1 MRQEEP
7 GSGAK
12 EHRLSVVAGAIAQQC
27 IARPITTI
35 WVYVVI
41 TIVSALLVAFTLK
54 VDTDPSLMISNDLP
68 ASSSYQAFMKEFP
81 ALQDMFLVMV
91 DSDDAEKG
99 RNAAGE
105 IASAMARR
113 KDLFTHVFAP
123 GNGAFFDRFGP
134 LYLPEATVE
143 KLVADIKTMTPLFNA
158 MTLQPDLAGLDDL
171 FKQMAPVVEVGR
183 APEEMAGLFAELT
196 KTIDAARE
204 GKTRQLDWA
213 AMGAK
218 RPVLQQNRW
227 FVFAKPVLD
236 YKALDAAAA
245 PLAEVRSLMAKV
257 NDRKDGVKV
266 QLTGDAALN
275 AEEFET
281 VTKGAALA
289 GLTSFALVTV
299 TVLVG
304 LPTLVLV
311 VPALALIVMGLI
323 ITAGIATLTVGYLNM
338 ISVAFA
344 VLFIGLGVDYA
355 VHVVLRFAEEHA
367 KGHGQTE
374 ATLRAVRHTG
384 MPLALCTITT
394 SFAFLTFLLTDFV
407 GMAQLGIISAAGVT
421 VAFLASISLVPAILC
436 ILPVARYKLVRK
448 FAALHPTD
456 PADGRHTAAPAL
468 RKYATIGL
476 ILLAALS
483 MLALPQARFDSD
495 PINLKDPKSPG
506 MIAFND
512 LADQMAGQVYAVH
525 LVVEP
530 GQEMEETIKTFE
542 ALPEVARVTTIQ
554 AVIPQDQARKIA
566 HLQDLEK
573 GLAKEILPASPMG
586 DDERAEYFNSLLVS
600 IKQIAK
606 ADQALPQII
615 KTAHDLETSLESF
628 LAQRSGQPDALRAL
642 EGALVNGFPAFFTRI
657 RQLATIT
664 EVTPANIADGF
675 KERFI
680 APDGRWRLEILP
692 KQNMRDSAHLDEFV
706 TAVTAINPRVTGAP
720 VDIKEAAE
728 VVAFAILL
736 TYSAAFTLILLVLW
750 PVLRRLSAVLL
761 VLAPLLLAGL
771 LMVGYTVVFSAP
783 FNFANVIVLPLLL
796 GLGVD
801 SAIHY
806 VLRARA
812 EDTGTSVPRTWTPRA
827 VLISSLTTM
836 GSFGT
841 LWLSSHLGLAS
852 MGELLCVAVFFTLL
866 CTLVVLPQLIE
877 WTHRTPKKA

>member
-1 MRQEEP
+1 MRQQEP
-7 GSGAK
+7 GSGVK
-12 EHRLSVVAGAIAQQC
+12 EHRLSAISGAIAQAC
-27 IARPITTI
+27 IARPMMTI
-35 WVYVVI
+35 WTYVI
-41 TIVSALLVAFTLK
+41 ATAISALLVAFTLK

-68 ASSSYQAFMKEFP
+68 ASSAYQAFMKEFP

-91 DSDDAEKG
+91 DSDDAEAG
-99 RNAAGE
+99 RSAAGE

-113 KDLFTHVFAP
+113 QDLFTHVFAP
-123 GNGAFFDRFGP
+123 GNGAFFDQYGP
-134 LYLPEATVE
+134 LYLPEAEVK
-143 KLVADIKTMTPLFNA
+143 KLADNIKTMAPLFNA

-171 FKQMAPVVEVGR
+171 FKQMVPVAEVGR
-183 APEEMAGLFAELT
+183 APDEMAGLFGELA
-196 KTIDAARE
+196 KTIGEART
-204 GKTRQLDWA
+204 GNAKQLDWT

-218 RPVLQQNRW
+218 RPTLQQTRW

-245 PLAEVRSLMAKV
+245 PLAEVRRLMAKV
-257 NDRKDGVKV
+257 NGQKKGVKA

-281 VTKGAALA
+281 VTKGAAFA
-289 GLTSFALVTV
+289 GFTSFALVTI

-311 VPALALIVMGLI
+311 VPALALIIMGLI

-367 KGHGQTE
+367 KGQDQQT
-374 ATLRAVRHTG
+374 AALRAVRQTG

-394 SFAFLTFLLTDFV
+394 SLAFLTFLLTDFV
-407 GMAQLGIISAAGVT
+407 GMAQLGIISAAGVS

-436 ILPVARYKLVRK
+436 VLPVARYKLVRK
-448 FAALHPTD
+448 FAALNPSE
-456 PADGRHTAAPAL
+456 PARTRGLVTPF
-468 RKYATIGL
+468 RKYATFAL
-476 ILLAALS
+476 LLAGALS
-483 MLALPQARFDSD
+483 ILALPQARFDSD

-506 MIAFND
+506 MIAFNA
-512 LADQMAGQVYAVH
+512 LADRMAGQVYAVH

-530 GQEMEETIKTFE
+530 GPEMEKTIKKFE
-542 ALPEVARVTTIQ
+542 ALPEVASVTSIQ
-554 AVIPQDQARKIA
+554 GVIPEDQARKIA
-566 HLQDLEK
+566 HLEDLAAS
-573 GLAKEILPASPMG
+573 LPREILPSSPMS
-586 DDERAEYFNSLLVS
+586 DTERADYFRSLLVS
-600 IKQIAK
+600 VKQIAR
-606 ADQALPQII
+606 ADQALPSIRNSA
-615 KTAHDLETSLESF
+615 KELETNLDAF
-628 LAQRSGQPDALRAL
+628 LTQLGGQPEALRAL
-642 EGALVNGFPAFFTRI
+642 ETTLVNGFPAFFARI
-657 RQLATIT
+657 RQLATLQ
-664 EVTPANIADGF
+664 EVTPDNLADGF

-692 KQNMRDSAHLDEFV
+692 RENMRDSAHLDEFV
-706 TAVTAINPRVTGAP
+706 AAVTAIDPRVTGAP
-720 VDIKEAAE
+720 VDIKEAAD
-728 VVAFAILL
+728 VVAFAIIL
-736 TYSAAFTLILLVLW
+736 TYSAAFTLVVLVLF
-750 PVLRRLSAVLL
+750 PVLRTVRAVLL
-761 VLAPLLLAGL
+761 VLAPLMLAGL

-806 VLRARA
+806 VLRAHS
-812 EDTGTSVPRTWTPRA
+812 EDSGTPVTRTWTPRA
-827 VLISSLTTM
+827 VLISSFTTM

-866 CTLVVLPQLIE
+866 CTLVVLPQLID
-877 WTHRTPKKA
+877 WTQRAPKNV